1 MDKKTILLVEDS
13 TGVRELVKKVL
24 ETDYDYEVVEFCDGA
39 SAIRALDAKK
49 AHFDAAVL
57 DIVMMGHGGSVMDY
71 LKKTQEYKEVPI
83 IFHTSL
89 AEEQF
94 DNKLLQGAEY
104 IQKGGGSVDRVGQA
118 LKKLLG

>member
-1 MDKKTILLVEDS
+1 MSKKVVLLVEDS
-13 TGVRELVKKVL
+13 NTTRDVMKKIL
-24 ETDYDYEVVEFCDGA
+24 ETDYDYEMLEFRDGM

-49 AHFDAAVL
+49 PHFDAAVL

-71 LKKTQEYKEVPI
+71 LKKTPEYKEVPI